1 VGAVKDFKLY
11 TRISRAING
20 YFGTTGPGTAR
31 ISTQSVKLH
40 ILDEELLSAKFQM
53 IVTIGSFDKLEKAMP
68 RYEKEALAM
77 IEATLN
83 RAIDSYKELFPD
95 EKPIKFKIKTETAD
109 DNVEFVQS
117 RQLSG
122 MRRGFYRLTVL
133 VGISE

>member
-1 VGAVKDFKLY
+1 MSAVKNYKLY

-20 YFGTTGPGTAR
+20 HFGTTGPGTAR
-31 ISTQSVKLH
+31 VSTQSVKLK
-40 ILDEELLSAKFQM
+40 LMDEELLTAHFQM

-77 IEATLN
+77 IEGTLK
-83 RAIDSYKELFPD
+83 RAIDNYKELFPD
-95 EKPIKFKIKTETAD
+95 EKPIKFEIKRDTAD

-122 MRRGFYRLTVL
+122 FRRGFYRLTVL
-133 VGISE
+133 VGVSE